1 MRHNRGMNSG
11 AKVVERF
18 RPNSGAFLGYVGLA
32 TITVL
37 LAFVAAQMHDLVGLR
52 SALALLFFADLIWM
66 TMLRP
71 RAYATADT
79 LVLQSAATDV
89 EIPLAAIEKV
99 VIRHT
104 LNVWANEKR
113 YVCIGIAASKRD
125 LYFKRGSSAT
135 EKPASVEVKYDQWVC
150 ERMLGLARDA
160 RDTGQDPGPV
170 RRRAALPELAGL
182 AITAIPF
189 LVTYLF

>member
-1 MRHNRGMNSG
+1 MNRA

-18 RPNSGAFLGYVGLA
+18 RPNTGAFLGYVGLA

-37 LAFVAAQMHDLVGLR
+37 LVFVVAQMHDLLGLR
-52 SALALLFFADLIWM
+52 SALALMFFADLIWM

-71 RAYATADT
+71 RAYATAHS
-79 LVLQSAATDV
+79 LVLQNAATDV
-89 EIPLAAIEKV
+89 EIPLAVVDKV

-125 LYFKRGSSAT
+125 LYFKRGSSAA
-135 EKPASVEVKYDQWVC
+135 EKPASVEMKYDQWVC

-160 RDTGQDPGPV
+160 RDRGEVAGQV
-170 RRRAALPELAGL
+170 RRSAAVPELAAL
-182 AITAIPF
+182 ALTAATF
-189 LVTYLF
+189 LVSYAT